1 LTAAVAGSVATVV
14 GVVGVSGV
22 SLIPEMI
29 RGLQLGSAGYNL

>member
-1 LTAAVAGSVATVV
+1 VATVC

-29 RGLQLGSAGYNL
+29 RGLQLASAGYNL

>member
-1 LTAAVAGSVATVV
+1 LTATVAGSVATVV

-29 RGLQLGSAGYNL
+29 RCLRLGSARYNL